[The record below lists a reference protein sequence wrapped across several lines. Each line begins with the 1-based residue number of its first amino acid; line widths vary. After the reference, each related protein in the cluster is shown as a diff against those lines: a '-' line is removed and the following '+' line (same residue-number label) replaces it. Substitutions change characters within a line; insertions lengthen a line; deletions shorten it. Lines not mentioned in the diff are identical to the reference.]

1 MTDEKSTP
9 LVSESPKHSFDQR
22 PESPQRPWKL
32 PRIAGEEIIND
43 DEDGSPGDETMSQN
57 PRMQRYLV
65 AIEYIGTRFAG
76 AQKQP
81 NFRTVVGVLE
91 DAGVHALSNVCHV
104 DVERISKRRP
114 GEVLIRKN
122 NCFYGFTVQL
132 TVIFHFNIGNPSN
145 ERSISI
151 GEHVFSFGV
160 VLSIGNQMVFLDHC
174 SAIRASN
181 CLVWLNAACNMPL
194 KLNTSHSTFDLFPF
208 NQSSPF
214 LMGVLDLPPHEPT
227 VVRRAVNHFLQQK
240 EGDIMVI
247 DVRSVPHNFH
257 ARYKAQERTYFYRLL
272 SGPEPLSTFEKDR
285 AWHVPEELD
294 ILAMQRACRVLVG
307 HHDFSSFRAAS
318 CQAKSPIR
326 TLDEF
331 GVMEVVSTPYFPSIV
346 EREQSSFIGE
356 DPFACSSE
364 SKTDLPHGS
373 LISTEDKVKT
383 SNGESNDG
391 FAVRLL
397 VGVLKAV
404 GTGEL
409 TISDVERILNAKNVT
424 AASPMAPA
432 CGLYLGN
439 VKYDLPCDVPK

>member
-91 DAGVHALSNVCHV
+91 EAFHKFIGQPVSVFCSSRTDAGVHALSNVCHV

-114 GEVLIRKN
+114 DEV
-122 NCFYGFTVQL
+122 
-132 TVIFHFNIGNPSN
+132 
-145 ERSISI
+145 
-151 GEHVFSFGV
+151 
-160 VLSIGNQMVFLDHC
+160 
-174 SAIRASN
+174 
-181 CLVWLNAACNMPL
+181 
-194 KLNTSHSTFDLFPF
+194 
-208 NQSSPF
+208 
-214 LMGVLDLPPHEPT
+214 LPPHEPT

-331 GVMEVVSTPYFPSIV
+331 GVMEVVSTPYFPSII
-346 EREQSSFIGE
+346 EREQSN
-356 DPFACSSE
+356 
-364 SKTDLPHGS
+364 
-373 LISTEDKVKT
+373 KVKT

-391 FAVRLL
+391 FGVRRRHRCFVVTARARSFLYHQVRLL

-439 VKYDLPCDVPK
+439 VKYDLPC